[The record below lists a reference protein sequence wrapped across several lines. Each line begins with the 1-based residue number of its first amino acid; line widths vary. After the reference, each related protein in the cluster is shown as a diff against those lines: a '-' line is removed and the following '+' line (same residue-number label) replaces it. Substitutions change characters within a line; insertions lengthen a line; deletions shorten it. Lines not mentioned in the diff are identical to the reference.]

1 MVEVIT
7 STDMPGSMRI
17 PLVVRKCLV
26 VIRYFAI
33 SYWFDVVLCFSC
45 EAVAGWHIYNKELA
59 YIVCCHDSSS
69 GDLFLL
75 LLGKV
80 ELATV

>member
-1 MVEVIT
+1 MLFYAF
-7 STDMPGSMRI
+7 
-17 PLVVRKCLV
+17 LVKQWL
-26 VIRYFAI
+26 
-33 SYWFDVVLCFSC
+33 
-45 EAVAGWHIYNKELA
+45 HIYNKELA

>member
-1 MVEVIT
+1 MVGVIT
-7 STDMPGSMRI
+7 STDMPGSMRM

-26 VIRYFAI
+26 IIRYFAI

-45 EAVAGWHIYNKELA
+45 EVVAGLHIYNKELA

-69 GDLFLL
+69 GDLFLM
-75 LLGKV
+75 LLGKA